1 MIQSV
6 KQTDEKKV
14 GLSENNCNNI
24 QRSAFR
30 RIVESSVMCGIFTA
44 EHKEQIL
51 VHKATSVGKSFSI

>member
-24 QRSAFR
+24 QKSAFR

-51 VHKATSVGKSFSI
+51 VHKTSGIGKSFSI